1 MPVTHGVASSSLVR
15 TANKREK
22 RFRSFRNLFCFSAFL
37 MQKIWLFASCSV
49 RRPPDY
55 RQSKSVYYEL
65 CQITERFYAKSP
77 NSQIIA
83 YFCRCEHF
91 EIKYLYIQCYSA
103 DSLLAQIVLFISQKP
118 FRLPFLRS
126 IMPFSVR
133 LIVMVLTVLSDLP
146 MCVAI
151 SFCVAFGRSC
161 KKFSTAISSKV
172 QFKVQILHFEVWFV
186 KMCGDKGNQH
196 GFWIAGFVG
205 WLVFYIEII

>member
-1 MPVTHGVASSSLVR
+1 MGSRVRVSSGPP
-15 TANKREK
+15 TKEK
-22 RFRSFRNLFCFSAFL
+22 RGFDIFETSFVFL
-37 MQKIWLFASCSV
+37 LSSCKKYDYLLLVAV

-65 CQITERFYAKSP
+65 CQITERFRAKSP
-77 NSQIIA
+77 NFQIIA

-172 QFKVQILHFEVWFV
+172 QFKVQILHFEV
-186 KMCGDKGNQH
+186 
-196 GFWIAGFVG
+196 
-205 WLVFYIEII
+205 

>member
-1 MPVTHGVASSSLVR
+1 MGSRVRVSSGPP
-15 TANKREK
+15 TKEK
-22 RFRSFRNLFCFSAFL
+22 RGFDIVEISFLFLLSTHEKYYFLLLVVSEDRLTIDNLSPFT
-37 MQKIWLFASCSV
+37 V
-49 RRPPDY
+49 N
-55 RQSKSVYYEL
+55 
-65 CQITERFYAKSP
+65 YAKSP
-77 NSQIIA
+77 NFQIIA
-83 YFCRCEHF
+83 YLCRCEHF

-133 LIVMVLTVLSDLP
+133 LIVMLLTVLSDLP

-172 QFKVQILHFEVWFV
+172 QFKVQILHFEV
-186 KMCGDKGNQH
+186 
-196 GFWIAGFVG
+196 
-205 WLVFYIEII
+205 

>member
-1 MPVTHGVASSSLVR
+1 MGSRVRVSSGPPTKESKEASITSKPL
-15 TANKREK
+15 
-22 RFRSFRNLFCFSAFL
+22 LFLCFSTC
-37 MQKIWLFASCSV
+37 KKY
-49 RRPPDY
+49 DY
-55 RQSKSVYYEL
+55 LLLVVSEDRLTINNLSPFTVNS
-65 CQITERFYAKSP
+65 CQITERFRAKSP
-77 NSQIIA
+77 NFQIIA

-172 QFKVQILHFEVWFV
+172 QFKVQILHFEV
-186 KMCGDKGNQH
+186 
-196 GFWIAGFVG
+196 
-205 WLVFYIEII
+205 

>member
-1 MPVTHGVASSSLVR
+1 MFLIMRNGGGFH
-15 TANKREK
+15 
-22 RFRSFRNLFCFSAFL
+22 RSFSAAAISLSCRN
-37 MQKIWLFASCSV
+37 IWRYWNYCLLLQMWTLWNQVFV
-49 RRPPDY
+49 HT
-55 RQSKSVYYEL
+55 
-65 CQITERFYAKSP
+65 I
-77 NSQIIA
+77 
-83 YFCRCEHF
+83 
-91 EIKYLYIQCYSA
+91 YSA

-186 KMCGDKGNQH
+186 KMCGDKAINM
-196 GFWIAGFVG
+196 GFELPV
-205 WLVFYIEII
+205 L

>member
-1 MPVTHGVASSSLVR
+1 MGSRVRVSSGPPTKESKEVSILS
-15 TANKREK
+15 KPLL
-22 RFRSFRNLFCFSAFL
+22 FFCFPPA
-37 MQKIWLFASCSV
+37 KKYDWLLLVVSEDRLTIDNLSPF
-49 RRPPDY
+49 
-55 RQSKSVYYEL
+55 
-65 CQITERFYAKSP
+65 TMNYAKSP
-77 NSQIIA
+77 NFQIIA

-103 DSLLAQIVLFISQKP
+103 DSLLAQIVLFLSQKP

-172 QFKVQILHFEVWFV
+172 QFKVQILHFEV
-186 KMCGDKGNQH
+186 
-196 GFWIAGFVG
+196 
-205 WLVFYIEII
+205 

>member
-15 TANKREK
+15 TANKRK
-22 RFRSFRNLFCFSAFL
+22 REALMLSKPLLFLCFSTC
-37 MQKIWLFASCSV
+37 KKY
-49 RRPPDY
+49 DY
-55 RQSKSVYYEL
+55 LLLVVSEDRLTIDNLSPFTVN
-65 CQITERFYAKSP
+65 YAKSP
-77 NSQIIA
+77 NFQIIA

-103 DSLLAQIVLFISQKP
+103 DSLLTQIVLFISQKP

-133 LIVMVLTVLSDLP
+133 LIVMVLIVLSDLP

-172 QFKVQILHFEVWFV
+172 QFKVQILHFEV
-186 KMCGDKGNQH
+186 
-196 GFWIAGFVG
+196 
-205 WLVFYIEII
+205 

>member
-1 MPVTHGVASSSLVR
+1 MGSRVRVSSGPPTKESKEASITSKPL
-15 TANKREK
+15 
-22 RFRSFRNLFCFSAFL
+22 LFLCFSTCN
-37 MQKIWLFASCSV
+37 KY
-49 RRPPDY
+49 DY
-55 RQSKSVYYEL
+55 LLLVVSEDRLTTDNLSPFTVN
-65 CQITERFYAKSP
+65 YAKSP
-77 NSQIIA
+77 NDFYVKLPNFQIIA

-172 QFKVQILHFEVWFV
+172 QFKVQNLHFEV
-186 KMCGDKGNQH
+186 
-196 GFWIAGFVG
+196 
-205 WLVFYIEII
+205 

>member
-1 MPVTHGVASSSLVR
+1 MGSRVRVSSGPP
-15 TANKREK
+15 TKEIKRGFDIVET
-22 RFRSFRNLFCFSAFL
+22 SFIFLLFHL
-37 MQKIWLFASCSV
+37 QKIWLFASCSV

-55 RQSKSVYYEL
+55 RQSTSVYYEL

-77 NSQIIA
+77 NFQIIA

-151 SFCVAFGRSC
+151 SFCVAF
-161 KKFSTAISSKV
+161 STAISSKV
-172 QFKVQILHFEVWFV
+172 QFKVQNLHFEVWFV
-186 KMCGDKGNQH
+186 RMCGDKATNM
-196 GFWIAGFVG
+196 GFELPV
-205 WLVFYIEII
+205 L

>member
-1 MPVTHGVASSSLVR
+1 MGSRVRVSSGPP
-15 TANKREK
+15 TKEK
-22 RFRSFRNLFCFSAFL
+22 RGFDIFETSFVFL
-37 MQKIWLFASCSV
+37 LSSCKKIWLFASCIV
-49 RRPPDY
+49 IRPPDY
-55 RQSKSVYYEL
+55 WQSKSVYCEL

-77 NSQIIA
+77 NFQIIA

-172 QFKVQILHFEVWFV
+172 QFKVQNLHFEVWFV
-186 KMCGDKGNQH
+186 KMCGDKATNM
-196 GFWIAGFVG
+196 GFELPV
-205 WLVFYIEII
+205 L

>member
-1 MPVTHGVASSSLVR
+1 MGSRVRVSSGPP
-15 TANKREK
+15 TKEK
-22 RFRSFRNLFCFSAFL
+22 RGFDNIETSFLFMLFHL
-37 MQKIWLFASCSV
+37 QKIWLFASCSV

-55 RQSKSVYYEL
+55 RQSKSVYCEL
-65 CQITERFYAKSP
+65 CQITEFSNYCLLLQMRTLWNQVFVHT
-77 NSQIIA
+77 I
-83 YFCRCEHF
+83 
-91 EIKYLYIQCYSA
+91 YSA
-103 DSLLAQIVLFISQKP
+103 DSLLTQIVLFISQKP

-186 KMCGDKGNQH
+186 KMCGDKATNM
-196 GFWIAGFVG
+196 GFELPV
-205 WLVFYIEII
+205 L

>member
-22 RFRSFRNLFCFSAFL
+22 RFRYFRNLFCFSAFL

-55 RQSKSVYYEL
+55 RQSKSFYCEL
-65 CQITERFYAKSP
+65 CQITEFSNYCLLLQMRTLWNQVFVHT
-77 NSQIIA
+77 I
-83 YFCRCEHF
+83 
-91 EIKYLYIQCYSA
+91 YST

-133 LIVMVLTVLSDLP
+133 LIVMVLWCQTSVS
-146 MCVAI
+146 
-151 SFCVAFGRSC
+151 
-161 KKFSTAISSKV
+161 
-172 QFKVQILHFEVWFV
+172 QIAVYCSPILDATIV
-186 KMCGDKGNQH
+186 KQS
-196 GFWIAGFVG
+196 
-205 WLVFYIEII
+205 

>member
-1 MPVTHGVASSSLVR
+1 MGSRVRVSSGPPTKEKRGFDNIEASLV
-15 TANKREK
+15 
-22 RFRSFRNLFCFSAFL
+22 FMLFHL
-37 MQKIWLFASCSV
+37 QKIWLFASCSV

-55 RQSKSVYYEL
+55 RQSKSVYCEL
-65 CQITERFYAKSP
+65 CQITDKIRVKLP
-77 NSQIIA
+77 NFQIIA

-91 EIKYLYIQCYSA
+91 KIKYLYIQCYSA

-133 LIVMVLTVLSDLP
+133 LFVMVLTVLSDLP

-172 QFKVQILHFEVWFV
+172 QNLHFEVWFV
-186 KMCGDKGNQH
+186 KICGDKAINM
-196 GFWIAGFVG
+196 GFESPV
-205 WLVFYIEII
+205 L

>member
-1 MPVTHGVASSSLVR
+1 MGSRVRVSSGPP
-15 TANKREK
+15 TKEK
-22 RFRSFRNLFCFSAFL
+22 RGFNVIETSFVFL
-37 MQKIWLFASCSV
+37 LSSCKKIWLFASCIV
-49 RRPPDY
+49 IRPPDY
-55 RQSKSVYYEL
+55 WQSKSVYCEL

-77 NSQIIA
+77 NFQIIA

-172 QFKVQILHFEVWFV
+172 QFKVQNLHFEVWFV
-186 KMCGDKGNQH
+186 KMCGDKATNM
-196 GFWIAGFVG
+196 GFELPV
-205 WLVFYIEII
+205 L

>member
-1 MPVTHGVASSSLVR
+1 MGSRVRVSSGPPTKESKRGFDNIEASLV
-15 TANKREK
+15 
-22 RFRSFRNLFCFSAFL
+22 FMLFHL
-37 MQKIWLFASCSV
+37 QKIWLFASCSV

-55 RQSKSVYYEL
+55 RQSKSVYCEL

-77 NSQIIA
+77 NFQIIA

-133 LIVMVLTVLSDLP
+133 LIVMVLWCQTSVS
-146 MCVAI
+146 
-151 SFCVAFGRSC
+151 
-161 KKFSTAISSKV
+161 
-172 QFKVQILHFEVWFV
+172 QIAVYCSPILNATIV
-186 KMCGDKGNQH
+186 KQS
-196 GFWIAGFVG
+196 
-205 WLVFYIEII
+205 

>member
-1 MPVTHGVASSSLVR
+1 MGSRVRVSSGPP
-15 TANKREK
+15 TKEK
-22 RFRSFRNLFCFSAFL
+22 RGFDNIETSFVFLLSSCKKYDYLLLVVSEDRLTIDNLSPFT
-37 MQKIWLFASCSV
+37 V
-49 RRPPDY
+49 N
-55 RQSKSVYYEL
+55 
-65 CQITERFYAKSP
+65 YAKSP
-77 NSQIIA
+77 NFQIIA

-172 QFKVQILHFEVWFV
+172 QFKVQILHFEV
-186 KMCGDKGNQH
+186 
-196 GFWIAGFVG
+196 
-205 WLVFYIEII
+205 

>member
-15 TANKREK
+15 TANKREQ
-22 RFRSFRNLFCFSAFL
+22 RGFDNIEASLVFMLFHL
-37 MQKIWLFASCSV
+37 QKIWLFASCSV

-55 RQSKSVYYEL
+55 RQSKSDYCEL

-77 NSQIIA
+77 NFQIIA

-186 KMCGDKGNQH
+186 KMCGDKATNM
-196 GFWIAGFVG
+196 GFELPV
-205 WLVFYIEII
+205 L

>member
-22 RFRSFRNLFCFSAFL
+22 RFRYFRNLFCFSAF
-37 MQKIWLFASCSV
+37 
-49 RRPPDY
+49 PPAKKYDY
-55 RQSKSVYYEL
+55 LLLVVSEDRLTTDNLSPFTVN
-65 CQITERFYAKSP
+65 YAKSP
-77 NSQIIA
+77 NFQIIA

-172 QFKVQILHFEVWFV
+172 QFKVQILHFEV
-186 KMCGDKGNQH
+186 
-196 GFWIAGFVG
+196 
-205 WLVFYIEII
+205 

>member
-1 MPVTHGVASSSLVR
+1 MVRIHACHAWGREFESRPDRQQKRKEVSKISKPLFSFLLSSCKKYDYLLLVVSEDR
-15 TANKREK
+15 LTID
-22 RFRSFRNLFCFSAFL
+22 NLSPFT
-37 MQKIWLFASCSV
+37 V
-49 RRPPDY
+49 N
-55 RQSKSVYYEL
+55 
-65 CQITERFYAKSP
+65 YAKSP
-77 NSQIIA
+77 NFQIIA

-172 QFKVQILHFEVWFV
+172 QFKVQNLHFEV
-186 KMCGDKGNQH
+186 
-196 GFWIAGFVG
+196 
-205 WLVFYIEII
+205 

>member
-1 MPVTHGVASSSLVR
+1 MGSRVRVSSGPP
-15 TANKREK
+15 TKEK
-22 RFRSFRNLFCFSAFL
+22 RGFDIFETSFVFLLSTCKKYDYLLLVVSEDRLTIDNLSPFT
-37 MQKIWLFASCSV
+37 V
-49 RRPPDY
+49 N
-55 RQSKSVYYEL
+55 
-65 CQITERFYAKSP
+65 YAKSP
-77 NSQIIA
+77 NFQIIA

-172 QFKVQILHFEVWFV
+172 QFKVQNLHF
-186 KMCGDKGNQH
+186 GATDPHDAPHRIHH
-196 GFWIAGFVG
+196 GTNYLSAVM
-205 WLVFYIEII
+205 

>member
-1 MPVTHGVASSSLVR
+1 MGSRVRVSSGPP
-15 TANKREK
+15 TKEK
-22 RFRSFRNLFCFSAFL
+22 RGFDIVETSFVFL
-37 MQKIWLFASCSV
+37 LSSCKKYDYLLLV
-49 RRPPDY
+49 AVWRPPDY
-55 RQSKSVYYEL
+55 RQSKSVYCEL
-65 CQITERFYAKSP
+65 CQITDKIRVKLP
-77 NSQIIA
+77 NFQIIA
-83 YFCRCEHF
+83 CFCRCEHF

-186 KMCGDKGNQH
+186 KMCGDKAINM
-196 GFWIAGFVG
+196 GFELPV
-205 WLVFYIEII
+205 L

>member
-1 MPVTHGVASSSLVR
+1 MGSRVRVSSGPP
-15 TANKREK
+15 TKEK
-22 RFRSFRNLFCFSAFL
+22 RGFDIFETSFVFL
-37 MQKIWLFASCSV
+37 LSSCKKIWLFASCIV
-49 RRPPDY
+49 IRPPDY
-55 RQSKSVYYEL
+55 WQSKSVYCEL
-65 CQITERFYAKSP
+65 CQITERFRAKSP
-77 NSQIIA
+77 NFQIID

-172 QFKVQILHFEVWFV
+172 QFKVQNLLFEVWFV
-186 KMCGDKGNQH
+186 KMCGDKAINM
-196 GFWIAGFVG
+196 GFELPV
-205 WLVFYIEII
+205 L

>member
-1 MPVTHGVASSSLVR
+1 M
-15 TANKREK
+15 K
-22 RFRSFRNLFCFSAFL
+22 SF
-37 MQKIWLFASCSV
+37 QKCA
-49 RRPPDY
+49 
-55 RQSKSVYYEL
+55 L
-65 CQITERFYAKSP
+65 CQITDKIRAKSP
-77 NSQIIA
+77 NFQIIA

-172 QFKVQILHFEVWFV
+172 QFKVQILHF
-186 KMCGDKGNQH
+186 GATDPHDAPHRIHH
-196 GFWIAGFVG
+196 GTNYLSAVM
-205 WLVFYIEII
+205 